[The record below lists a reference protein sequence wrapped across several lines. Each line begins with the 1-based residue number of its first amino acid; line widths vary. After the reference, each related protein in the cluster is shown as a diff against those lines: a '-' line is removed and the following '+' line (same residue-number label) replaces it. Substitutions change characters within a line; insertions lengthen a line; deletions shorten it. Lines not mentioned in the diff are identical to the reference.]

1 MKIGLLKFF
10 ICLNVR
16 FNFTSKI
23 YLLKLFSEDLGDSN
37 FFIALIT
44 AYLISL
50 LAFSNWLETWSQSAS
65 CLILSKQT
73 FNALIQ
79 TLIQT
84 LQSQPQLIKDLFEE
98 GYDFIIPTRFQT
110 DPLEKRYSQY
120 RQMSGG
126 NFLVSLQK
134 VLQSERTLLFKPLL
148 KESVNIWEED
158 ISKSSFVPDR
168 FIAELEK
175 ATCDIETLEL
185 ISESAEVSFTIA
197 GYIAK
202 KLKKRLICTL
212 CQLTNESTDVSY
224 FNNLSRGGLTVPSTS
239 LADLA
244 NKDFALLDF
253 YNEFIQKQCFLPD
266 RNGAIHVLLQYLP
279 CSNFLCNEHSTSAM
293 LSIIKIIVNCFL

>member
-10 ICLNVR
+10 ICFNVR

-79 TLIQT
+79 TL
-84 LQSQPQLIKDLFEE
+84 QSQAQLIKDLFEE
-98 GYDFIIPTRFQT
+98 GYDFIIPARFQT
-110 DPLEKRYSQY
+110 DPLEKRFSQY
-120 RQMSGG
+120 HQMSGG
-126 NFLVSLQK
+126 NFLVSLRE
-134 VLQSERTLLFKPLL
+134 VLQSERTLLFKSLL

-158 ISKSSFVPDR
+158 ISKPSFAPDR
-168 FIAELEK
+168 FIAEFEK

-185 ISESAEVSFTIA
+185 TSESAEVSFIIA

-202 KLKKRLICTL
+202 KLKK
-212 CQLTNESTDVSY
+212 
-224 FNNLSRGGLTVPSTS
+224 
-239 LADLA
+239 DL
-244 NKDFALLDF
+244 FTH
-253 YNEFIQKQCFLPD
+253 YVI
-266 RNGAIHVLLQYLP
+266 
-279 CSNFLCNEHSTSAM
+279 
-293 LSIIKIIVNCFL
+293 